1 MSMAEGHHESSSD
14 TENMSEQG
22 ASQLVK
28 PLVASRPMQS
38 TSNQASPSSSKKR
51 PSTNLEPPQRAKVFK
66 MQPINRRTPTRFES
80 AVDKLHSIAR
90 MTSDDTEDQYDKFGQ
105 HIASQLRQL
114 PLRSFIIL
122 QSKFQNLITEERLA
136 SLNANTS
143 EPLSQSIFNDE
154 VDDTSGSNITSNND
168 FEHLYSEL
176 SCRRRLGPRRTSS

>member
-1 MSMAEGHHESSSD
+1 
-14 TENMSEQG
+14 
-22 ASQLVK
+22 
-28 PLVASRPMQS
+28 
-38 TSNQASPSSSKKR
+38 
-51 PSTNLEPPQRAKVFK
+51 

-90 MTSDDTEDQYDKFGQ
+90 MTSDDIEDQDDKFGQ
-105 HIASQLRQL
+105 HIASQFRQL

-168 FEHLYSEL
+168 FENLYSEL
-176 SCRRRLGPRRTSS
+176 SDNTCLDHEEPPPSLDILSKALVGIYPLKVNTNMD